1 MIIVRSI
8 KKLKQEILQ
17 IKKQGKTIGFVP
29 TMGYLHEGHLKLVH
43 EAKLQNDVVVLSVFV
58 NPLQFGPNED
68 FNTYPRD
75 LKRDEQLAKENG
87 VNLLFAP
94 SVEEMYPHEP
104 SVKVIVKDRVNVL
117 CGSKREGHFDG
128 VATVLTKLFN
138 LVQPDRA
145 YFGMKDAQQVAV
157 VDGLIN
163 DFHFP
168 IELVPVET
176 VREED
181 GLAKSSRN
189 VRLLPDERKEASHLY
204 QSLCLAKQLIEDGER
219 NREAII
225 HAMESY
231 LKQHVNGEIDY
242 IEIYSYPEL
251 KSLDILKGNII
262 IALAVR
268 FKQAR
273 LIDNLTIKVDK

>member
-1 MIIVRSI
+1 MIVVDTI
-8 KKLKQEILQ
+8 KGLKEEITKLKKE
-17 IKKQGKTIGFVP
+17 GKTIGFVP
-29 TMGYLHEGHLKLVH
+29 TMGFLHEGHLKLIK
-43 EAKLQNDVVVLSVFV
+43 EAKSENDIVVLSVFV

-87 VNLLFAP
+87 VYLLFAP
-94 SVEEMYPHEP
+94 SVDEMYPHEP
-104 SVKVIVKDRVNVL
+104 SVKVIVKDRVDVL

-138 LVQPDRA
+138 LVQPNRA

-157 VDGLIN
+157 VDGLIKE
-163 DFHFP
+163 FHFP
-168 IELVPVET
+168 IELVPVDT

-189 VRLLPDERKEASHLY
+189 VRLLPDERKQAPHLY
-204 QSLCLAKQLIEDGER
+204 KSLCLAKKLIEEGER
-219 NREAII
+219 NQEAII
-225 HAMESY
+225 QAIDSY
-231 LKQHVNGEIDY
+231 LKEQVDGIIDY

-251 KSLDILKGNII
+251 KPLNTLQGKII

-268 FKQAR
+268 FKHAR
-273 LIDNLTIKVDK
+273 LIDNVTISVK